1 MNPARNQKI
10 KLIKVSVQFNISI
23 TKEILR
29 QSKNCGSQA
38 PENGSHCAIALALKD
53 IFPEVFVS
61 AHCLFPFG
69 NTSDEKS
76 RICIPLPVVARQFIK
91 LFDGFYLTP
100 SLRLLLPEFDFAIEI
115 PDEVID
121 RINIDDLTCLI
132 SHPILESARQ
142 KKGNTA
148 AVLK

>member
-1 MNPARNQKI
+1 M
-10 KLIKVSVQFNISI
+10 SVQFNISI

-29 QSKNCGSQA
+29 QSKNCSSQV
-38 PENGSHCAIALALKD
+38 PENGSHCAIAVALKD
-53 IFPEVFVS
+53 IFPDVFVS
-61 AHCLFPFG
+61 AHCIYPFG
-69 NTSDEKS
+69 NISEAAG

-121 RINIDDLTCLI
+121 RINIDDLTSLI
-132 SHPILESARQ
+132 NHPVIESARR
-142 KKGNTA
+142 KRANTIV
-148 AVLK
+148 VL